1 MFGAASCSSPIPCD
15 AATLEASAQH
25 GTPSGRCGPVSDKKP
40 LLREPYEVVNESLL
54 RRALREPKFREI
66 VAEKHPDLLRAL
78 DHLRNRWQAA
88 GHPYPEIPEDD
99 EPLQGLQKFLDRLE
113 AGSASPCPVQSEGL
127 QDSSVIAGDV
137 VKVLSFT
144 EFLLLAVVAESGDDL
159 RRYAA
164 ALQKEGWDQTFP
176 LFSDLLLDMNCPQAL
191 RAFQGTTE
199 PLASLV
205 ASLHARWHQVG
216 CPPTAWPSDAVS
228 EVVEGLQDSSAIAGG
243 AVGKNDPKL
252 SDGGGWRD
260 GCAGEG
266 GGAASVTAGAVRC
279 SAWLAVAG
287 IAEDSS

>member
-1 MFGAASCSSPIPCD
+1 M
-15 AATLEASAQH
+15 
-25 GTPSGRCGPVSDKKP
+25 
-40 LLREPYEVVNESLL
+40 
-54 RRALREPKFREI
+54 
-66 VAEKHPDLLRAL
+66 
-78 DHLRNRWQAA
+78 
-88 GHPYPEIPEDD
+88 
-99 EPLQGLQKFLDRLE
+99 
-113 AGSASPCPVQSEGL
+113 
-127 QDSSVIAGDV
+127 IAGDV